1 MATEST
7 GPVTPDAEAARAA
20 LSGLD
25 GDNVRL
31 AERVV
36 TPWWYHP
43 VLGAVVAGV
52 ALSSA
57 LPTSATAAVIALCV
71 VVLFLLPVVYR
82 RRYGVWVSEPA
93 GPRSRR
99 VYLVLLAII
108 VAGVVG
114 GFLLG
119 MLGVV
124 WALVPAGVL
133 FAAVVL
139 LGRRYDVALRADL
152 AVASNPGRRP

>member
-1 MATEST
+1 MAIEST
-7 GPVTPDAEAARAA
+7 GPVTPDAEEARAA

-25 GDNVRL
+25 GDSARL

-52 ALSSA
+52 ALSST
-57 LPTSATAAVIALCV
+57 LPPSATAAVIALCV
-71 VVLFLLPVVYR
+71 VVLFLLPVAYR

-99 VYLVLLAII
+99 VHTVLLAII
-108 VAGVVG
+108 LACVVG

-133 FAAVVL
+133 FVAVVL

-152 AVASNPGRRP
+152 AGPGRRP